1 MKNMLVFAS
10 LSLVI
15 LTEMGWLSDASN
27 LTCLSCLADGA
38 PFQLDIFHLYI
49 KEIKHEMTS

>member
-27 LTCLSCLADGA
+27 PTCLPCLADGA
-38 PFQLDIFHLYI
+38 PFQLDIFLPFIHQGD
-49 KEIKHEMTS
+49 KT